1 MSNDTV
7 YLLIDGKL
15 IEHFISYNVM
25 SDLFVAEDTFQ
36 LELAN
41 PEIFIEEGQECELYV
56 NDRLELK
63 GYIEVVDETSD
74 KSGTKVIVEGKDF
87 MGLLV
92 SSYCEDFIKLENIE
106 LKALAERLL
115 RKVPY
120 INLNDIK
127 YGKGDKDRAVELS
140 QRKEEFDYVQ
150 IEPGQTIFDVLKNYA
165 MSRGMLFFN
174 LPDGTFVFGQPVTAG
189 EPEFTLIRRKS
200 GKGNNIKGGGRKR
213 DISRRYSR
221 VKVIG
226 QKQGSD
232 SLTSTD
238 LNVEGV
244 YEDKDFPFYK
254 PFVATTE
261 YDGQDPIKYAKIL
274 AENQQ
279 FNGNQFTYTVRGH
292 SQGTKNY
299 QVNKVCHV
307 IDETLVN
314 KDGSTV
320 DDNFLIYSRVFER
333 SKESGTTT
341 TLKLSKLGV
350 LPT

>member
-1 MSNDTV
+1 MPSDTA

-15 IEHFISYNVM
+15 IEHFVSYKVT
-25 SDLFVAEDTFQ
+25 SDIFVAEDAFQ
-36 LELAN
+36 LDLAN
-41 PEIFIEEGQECELYV
+41 PEIFIEEGQQCELYV
-56 NDRLELK
+56 NDQLELK
-63 GYIEVVDETSD
+63 GYVESIDETSD
-74 KSGTKVIVEGKDF
+74 KNGTKVIVEGKDL
-87 MGLLV
+87 MGLLAGT
-92 SSYCEDFIKLENIE
+92 YCEEFIKLENIE
-106 LKALAERLL
+106 LKELAKRLL
-115 RKVPY
+115 KKVPY
-120 INLNDIK
+120 INLKGIK

-140 QRKEEFDYVQ
+140 QRKEEYEYVQ
-150 IEPGQTIFDVLKNYA
+150 IEPGQTVFDVLKNYA
-165 MSRGMLFFN
+165 MSRGMLFFSM
-174 LPDGTFVFGQPVTAG
+174 PDGTFVFGQPVTAG

-200 GKGNNIKGGGRKR
+200 GKGSNIKGGGRRR
-213 DISRRYSR
+213 DISRRYSK

-232 SLTSTD
+232 PLIATD

-244 YEDKDFPFYK
+244 YEDRDFPFYK

-261 YDGQDPIKYAKIL
+261 YDGQDPVKYAKIL

-279 FNGNQFTYTVRGH
+279 FNGNQLTYTVRGH

-320 DDNFLIYSRVFER
+320 DDNFLIYSRVFGR
-333 SKESGTTT
+333 SKDTGTTT